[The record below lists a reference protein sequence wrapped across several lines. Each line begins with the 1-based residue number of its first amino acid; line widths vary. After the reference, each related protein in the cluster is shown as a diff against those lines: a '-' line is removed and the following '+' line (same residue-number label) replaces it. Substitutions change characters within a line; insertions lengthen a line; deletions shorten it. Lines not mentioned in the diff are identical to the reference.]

1 MFECLVLCCVCVTC
15 DQRLRESPDRQRAK
29 LADRRGILKRF
40 FLRKELSGGAVGERP
55 YYLKPKQGG
64 PVCCADQS
72 TDTTVAGT
80 TTHSAQCGQ
89 SAVICIF
96 RDLLKLW
103 QKWQSHF
110 LFKIAYPPLLS
121 IYVCIKYSNNTAF
134 LKLCGSPCARARG
147 GALCGG
153 HVLVKC

>member
-1 MFECLVLCCVCVTC
+1 MPGVDCKTMQPTSCLSVWFCVVCVSHAT
-15 DQRLRESPDRQRAK
+15 RETESPDRQRAN

-72 TDTTVAGT
+72 TDTTVAGGYHNT
-80 TTHSAQCGQ
+80 QRAVWPEP
-89 SAVICIF
+89 VICIF

-110 LFKIAYPPLLS
+110 LFKIAYPHLLY
-121 IYVCIKYSNNTAF
+121 IYMFVTNTQTIRP
-134 LKLCGSPCARARG
+134 SSS
-147 GALCGG
+147 
-153 HVLVKC
+153 